1 MNPLVIK
8 FFRYLLPYAVA
19 FGLGFSAAFYIQ
31 GIRIQAAKNEFEAYK
46 TEQQRLKNEAEI
58 AAEKRRKETADE
70 YERKLKELGS
80 AYDGYRRCVA
90 LGKCNGLQPMPGG
103 TGSGISAPG
112 KADGASANP
121 VPAAGGVAPEVIG
134 DCMQTTLQLNT
145 LQADIEK
152 QYLKEK

>member
-1 MNPLVIK
+1 MNPLVIQ
-8 FFRYLLPYAVA
+8 FFRCLLPYAVA
-19 FGLGFSAAFYIQ
+19 LGLGFSAAFYIQ
-31 GIRIQAAKNEFEAYK
+31 GIRIQAVKNEFNAYK

-90 LGKCNGLQPMPGG
+90 LGKCNGLQSMPGG
-103 TGSGISAPG
+103 AGSGISTPG
-112 KADGASANP
+112 GANANSTNP

-134 DCMQTTLQLNT
+134 DCMNTTLQLNE
-145 LQADIEK
+145 LQRDIEK
-152 QYLKEK
+152 QMKKD